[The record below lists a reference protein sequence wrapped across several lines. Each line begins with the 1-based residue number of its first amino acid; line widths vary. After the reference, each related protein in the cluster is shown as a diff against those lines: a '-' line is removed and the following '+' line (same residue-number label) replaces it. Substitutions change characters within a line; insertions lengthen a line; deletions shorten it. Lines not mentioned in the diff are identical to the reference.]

1 MRLQCKPGYIIIIF
15 LLHCACQNTRD
26 SQKDALIYWSA
37 NNPDEIDFARYI
49 VNKWNKQF
57 PDEPVQFQ
65 PVPEGRSSEEVIL
78 AAVVGKTTP
87 DVYSNMWQ
95 GDVEFYAQAGV
106 LVPVDTMSG
115 MINMLYS
122 RCDSAVIE
130 EVRSL
135 NGHIYQIPWKINPIM
150 LLYNERLFENIGYAD
165 PPGTFSEYLRAAELF
180 KKDTDQ
186 DGYVDRWI
194 GYSNVLV
201 SWWQRL
207 FDFYPIYL
215 AVSGGGKLVDR
226 NKIVF
231 DNEYAVTA
239 FYFLQTL
246 YENNYFS
253 KEFLSAR
260 QDVFLSG
267 IVGTRFVGPW
277 EITHAEKFKPPGF
290 EYNFTHLPV
299 PDDFKGNIYTYGDPK
314 NLIIFNTCK
323 NLERAGKFLR
333 FLVSEETDLKF
344 LELTTQLP
352 RRKNLIENPEFIPYF
367 KSNPKMVPFALQ
379 AEFVRGTDSCVQLKE
394 VFDIISQEYEA
405 CVIYGV
411 KTPEEA
417 VADAARA
424 AQILIN

>member
-1 MRLQCKPGYIIIIF
+1 MRFLCKPGYLLLLFF
-15 LLHCACQNTRD
+15 LLCTCHTNRK
-26 SQKDALIYWSA
+26 SQTEALIYWSA

-49 VNKWNKQF
+49 VNQWNIKY
-57 PDEPVQFQ
+57 PNEPVQFQ

-95 GDVEFYAQAGV
+95 GDVEFYAQSGV
-106 LVPVDTMSG
+106 LVPIDTISG
-115 MINMLYS
+115 MIDMLYN
-122 RCDSAVIE
+122 RCDSAVIK

-135 NGHIYQIPWKINPIM
+135 DGHIYQIPWKTNPIM
-150 LLYNERLFENIGYAD
+150 LLYNEKLFEKIGFYS
-165 PPGTFSEYLRAAELF
+165 PPTTFSEYLRAAELF

-215 AVSGGGKLVDR
+215 AASGGAKLVDGNR
-226 NKIVF
+226 IVF
-231 DNEYAVTA
+231 DNKFAVTA
-239 FYFLQTL
+239 FSFLQTL
-246 YENNYFS
+246 YTNNYFS

-260 QDVFLSG
+260 QDVFLSS

-323 NLERAGKFLR
+323 NIERAGKFLKY
-333 FLVSEETDLKF
+333 LVSEQTDLKF

-352 RRKNLIENPEFIPYF
+352 RRKNLIDNPKFKSYF
-367 KSNPKMVPFALQ
+367 ESNPKMVPFALQ
-379 AEFVRGTDSCVQLKE
+379 AKYTRGTDSCVQLKE

-417 VADAARA
+417 ISDAADA